1 MKSIKGNNQ
10 IISSINS
17 YVSDQLKDSLG
28 IVVLSVNNN
37 AIEIGAIN
45 PEYDKLKDFVKDIEK
60 KFSKIVSIKQISSDE
75 WRSILKNENHQ
86 EIVEGFAIKNGDK
99 VKLPEFENSFK
110 EQDKNLFSLNS
121 PIDNN
126 LERFDF
132 FETGGSE
139 EEPSEES
146 EEQTMTLV
154 DLLSGNQADIPE
166 SRSIMFV
173 GEVTEETKRAI
184 GRGLTGLRFVAKCT

>member
-86 EIVEGFAIKNGDK
+86 ELFD
-99 VKLPEFENSFK
+99 LPS
-110 EQDKNLFSLNS
+110 
-121 PIDNN
+121 
-126 LERFDF
+126 
-132 FETGGSE
+132 
-139 EEPSEES
+139 
-146 EEQTMTLV
+146 
-154 DLLSGNQADIPE
+154 
-166 SRSIMFV
+166 
-173 GEVTEETKRAI
+173 
-184 GRGLTGLRFVAKCT
+184 